1 MSISVQAYS
10 VVAGEKRKVAVKIMG
25 AAAAAS
31 VRRSFHFALLL
42 DVSGSMEGSRINAVR
57 RTLHLLIDALQD
69 NDKISL
75 ISYNSSATCLTFGH
89 VVNAEARVALH
100 AMVDGLVAD
109 GGTNIESAI
118 TLLGSRYNEC
128 PVDSVFLLT
137 DGHINVGI
145 RTATG
150 LLRVATT
157 LMPTGIPINTLGYG
171 SAHNSLM
178 LRDMATH
185 TRGSYTYADTD
196 ELLPAIIGDIVGGLA
211 SEVARNASLAFN
223 GEGWKCLEMGTVEG
237 DTNYFVGM
245 LIADKPQWVVL
256 EGPVTAEFPT
266 LTLSYSID
274 GIRSTTTVATP
285 IDVVGDDAVMVAEQC
300 DRAYAAQAFARVTD
314 AIARGEVEV
323 AREALTE
330 LENRLT
336 ASAAAARPLVLQLRA
351 QLDEMRAALTT
362 ARHGAPSVTRL
373 MSNTCAL
380 GMQRGFFTT
389 PAAST
394 GLSTIPLTNTFSSP
408 SQQGATV
415 VLTARFTQTTM
426 DTDDT
431 GMPTRRPTL
440 S

>member
-1 MSISVQAYS
+1 MSISVHAYS
-10 VVAGEKRKVAVKIMG
+10 VVAGEKRRLAVKILGG
-25 AAAAAS
+25 AGS
-31 VRRSFHFALLL
+31 TVVRRPFHFALLL
-42 DVSGSMEGSRINAVR
+42 DVSGSMEGSRISAVR

-75 ISYNSSATCLTFGH
+75 ISYNSAATCLTFGH
-89 VVNAEARVALH
+89 SVTTESRAELH
-100 AMVDGLVAD
+100 TMADGLVAD

-118 TLLGSRYNEC
+118 TLLGSRYAEC

-157 LMPTGIPINTLGYG
+157 LMPAGIPINTLGYG
-171 SAHNSLM
+171 SAHNSVM
-178 LRDMATH
+178 MRDMATH

-211 SEVARNASLAFN
+211 SEVARNASLTF
-223 GEGWKCLEMGTVEG
+223 GEGWKCMEMGAVEG

-256 EGPVTAEFPT
+256 EGPDTVELPT
-266 LTLSYSID
+266 LSLSYSID
-274 GIRSTTTVATP
+274 GVASAAEAIH
-285 IDVVGDDAVMVAEQC
+285 IDAVGDDAITVAEQY
-300 DRAYAAQAFARVTD
+300 DRAYAAQVFTRVTE
-314 AIARGEVEV
+314 AIAHGDVKA
-323 AREALTE
+323 ARDALTE
-330 LENRLT
+330 LENRLA

-351 QLDEMRAALTT
+351 QLDEMRAAL
-362 ARHGAPSVTRL
+362 AHNRHGMPAAAPSVTRL
-373 MSNTCAL
+373 VSNTCAL

-389 PAAST
+389 PAANT
-394 GLSTIPLTNTFSSP
+394 GLSTIPLQNTFSSP

-415 VLTARFTQTTM
+415 VLTSRYIQTA
-426 DTDDT
+426 D
-431 GMPTRRPTL
+431 PE
-440 S
+440 